1 MVVHVGTIDIFGTI
15 MPTFVTINE
24 PFMKLLLGLDLILFV
39 PQSYALVQV
48 LYLFFL
54 QLYFIDS
61 SKLLAQLQGQM
72 LVKKLNLF

>member
-15 MPTFVTINE
+15 KPIFVKINE
-24 PFMKLLLGLDLILFV
+24 PLMKLLLGLDLILFV